1 MPVASGPKITLLR
14 AVAYS
19 VVSIGLGV
27 GLVFAVVS
35 LAGSDQIEV
44 KLGDDD
50 FNAGD
55 AERLAAEIA
64 ERGPVPWAPLSR
76 GRSIWIN
83 HVGGNPEQGWFAF
96 DVQSAGAVG
105 DCVVDW
111 DADRKLFFDTCDDSL
126 VYSATGDGLTQFGVW
141 VNHRGDLIVDVNMNS
156 GFHREVGQGRGGGL
170 IVGANDGS
178 GIE

>member
-1 MPVASGPKITLLR
+1 MPVSSGPRITPLR

-19 VVSIGLGV
+19 VISIALGV

-35 LAGSDQIEV
+35 LAGSDRIEV

-55 AERLAAEIA
+55 ADNLAAEIA

-76 GRSIWIN
+76 NRSIWIN
-83 HVGGNPEQGWFAF
+83 HIGDNPESGWFAF
-96 DVQSAGAVG
+96 DVQSPGASG

-111 DADRKLFFDTCDDSL
+111 DADRRLFVDTCDESL
-126 VYSATGDGLTQFGVW
+126 VYSATGEGLTQFGVW
-141 VNHRGDLIVDVNMNS
+141 VDDGDLIVDVN
-156 GFHREVGQGRGGGL
+156 
-170 IVGANDGS
+170 ANDGP
-178 GIE
+178 